1 MKGNSL
7 PSHTVQVISTSLD
20 YVFQEGQRENANR
33 PDRQGEPQ
41 LMSRENLW
49 SLEPPLE
56 PQTRPRENK
65 NHLGSFI
72 SDS

>member
-1 MKGNSL
+1 MEGSSL
-7 PSHTVQVISTSLD
+7 PTHTAQVTSTSLD
-20 YVFQEGQRENANR
+20 YVFQEGPREKANR
-33 PDRQGEPQ
+33 PGRQGEPQ
-41 LMSRENLW
+41 RVSRENLW